1 MRIVQRLIFAAA
13 IAAAFPAISTA
24 QSQAPPPSPPPSPP
38 PAAPPPPAP
47 AQPAPPGAANVHDSP
62 ASFWTV
68 SGFVGSNFGAAAD
81 SASVDFGGQLAYL
94 YRGAIGAEF
103 LADFAPHF
111 RINNALLADNPNV
124 NSYMLN
130 VIGAV
135 PLGSESQVQPYVSGG
150 LGGIQ
155 LRSDMV
161 NFATTGVVGTTTP
174 ANQTKFGGNIGAGV
188 MAFAGNVGVRGDVR
202 YYRAFHSDI
211 STNATTAADI
221 FAQNL
226 LSGLDFWRAN
236 IGIAVRW

>member
-1 MRIVQRLIFAAA
+1 MRTLQRVMIAAA
-13 IAAAFPAISTA
+13 LAAAFPVISAA
-24 QSQAPPPSPPPSPP
+24 QGQTPPP
-38 PAAPPPPAP
+38 PPPPAP
-47 AQPAPPGAANVHDSP
+47 AATQPAPSATVNTNEPP
-62 ASFWTV
+62 ASYWTA
-68 SGFVGSNFGAAAD
+68 SGFVGSNFGAGAD

-94 YRGAIGAEF
+94 YRGFIGGEL

-124 NSYMLN
+124 NSYMAN

-135 PLGSESQVQPYVSGG
+135 PIGSEGQVQPYVSAG

-155 LRSDMV
+155 LRSEMF
-161 NFATTGVVGTTTP
+161 NIATTTPGTTTQ
-174 ANQTKFGGNIGAGV
+174 ANQMKFGGNVGAGV
-188 MAFAGNVGVRGDVR
+188 MAFAGNFGIRGDVR

-211 STNATTAADI
+211 STNATTPSDI

-236 IGIAVRW
+236 IGVAVRW

>member
-1 MRIVQRLIFAAA
+1 MRIVQSVILASTLVAVV
-13 IAAAFPAISTA
+13 PAISAA
-24 QSQAPPPSPPPSPP
+24 QSQTPPPPEPVATPPPAQSPPPSRPTTHESNP
-38 PAAPPPPAP
+38 
-47 AQPAPPGAANVHDSP
+47 SY
-62 ASFWTV
+62 WTA
-68 SGFVGSNFGAAAD
+68 SGFVGSNFGAGAD
-81 SASVDFGGQLAYL
+81 SASVDFGGQLAWL
-94 YRGAIGAEF
+94 YRGAVGAEF

-135 PLGSESQVQPYVSGG
+135 PIGSEAQVQPYVSGG

-155 LRSDMV
+155 LRSDMFNIAPAV
-161 NFATTGVVGTTTP
+161 PGATTE

-188 MAFAGNVGVRGDVR
+188 MAFAGNVGIRGDVR

-211 STNATTAADI
+211 STNATTAADV

>member
-1 MRIVQRLIFAAA
+1 MILAAA
-13 IAAAFPAISTA
+13 LTAALPAISAA
-24 QSQAPPPSPPPSPP
+24 QSQAPPP
-38 PAAPPPPAP
+38 APPPTPAPAP
-47 AQPAPPGAANVHDSP
+47 AQPAPQSDLNLHDSTESNWI
-62 ASFWTV
+62 A
-68 SGFVGSNFGAAAD
+68 SGFVGSNFGARAD

-111 RINNALLADNPNV
+111 RMNNVLLADNPNV

-135 PLGSESQVQPYVSGG
+135 PIGSEARVQPYVSGG

-155 LRSDMV
+155 IRSDMLNIV
-161 NFATTGVVGTTTP
+161 SAPIGATTP
-174 ANQTKFGGNIGAGV
+174 ANQTKFGGNIGGGV
-188 MAFAGNVGVRGDVR
+188 MGFAGNVGIRGDVR
-202 YYRAFHSDI
+202 YYRVFNSDV
-211 STNATTAADI
+211 STNATTPSEV

-226 LSGLDFWRAN
+226 LSGLNFWRAN

>member
-1 MRIVQRLIFAAA
+1 MRTVQSVILVVTLT
-13 IAAAFPAISTA
+13 AAFPAVSSA
-24 QSQAPPPSPPPSPP
+24 QSQTP
-38 PAAPPPPAP
+38 PPPPAP
-47 AQPAPPGAANVHDSP
+47 APSQPVPPGTVNVHEPTTSY
-62 ASFWTV
+62 WTA
-68 SGFVGSNFGAAAD
+68 SGFVGSNFGAGAD

-94 YRGAIGAEF
+94 YRGKIGAEF

-135 PLGSESQVQPYVSGG
+135 PIGSEAQVQPYVSGG

-155 LRSDMV
+155 LRSDMFNIASAV
-161 NFATTGVVGTTTP
+161 PGMTTE
-174 ANQTKFGGNIGAGV
+174 ANQTKFGGNVGAGV
-188 MAFAGNVGVRGDVR
+188 MAFAGNVGIRGDVR
-202 YYRAFHSDI
+202 YYRAFNSDI
-211 STNATTAADI
+211 STNATNAADV

>member
-1 MRIVQRLIFAAA
+1 MRTVQGVIFAAA
-13 IAAAFPAISTA
+13 LTAALPAISAA
-24 QSQAPPPSPPPSPP
+24 QSQAPPPTPPPT
-38 PAAPPPPAP
+38 PAPAP
-47 AQPAPPGAANVHDSP
+47 AQPAPTQQSGAGLDDSTNSNWI
-62 ASFWTV
+62 A
-68 SGFVGSNFGAAAD
+68 SGFVGSSFGARAD

-94 YRGAIGAEF
+94 YRGAIGGEF

-135 PLGSESQVQPYVSGG
+135 PIGSDARVQPYVSGG

-161 NFATTGVVGTTTP
+161 NIVSAPIGATTP

-188 MAFAGNVGVRGDVR
+188 MGFAGNVGIRGDIR
-202 YYRAFHSDI
+202 YYRAFNSDV
-211 STNATTAADI
+211 STNATTAADV

-236 IGIAVRW
+236 LGIAVRW

>member
-1 MRIVQRLIFAAA
+1 MRIVQRMIVAAA
-13 IAAAFPAISTA
+13 LTAALPAISSA
-24 QSQAPPPSPPPSPP
+24 QSQAPPPTPPPT
-38 PAAPPPPAP
+38 PAPAP
-47 AQPAPPGAANVHDSP
+47 AQPTPPTGADLNVSANSYWI
-62 ASFWTV
+62 A
-68 SGFVGSNFGAAAD
+68 SGFVGSNFGAQAD
-81 SASVDFGGQLAYL
+81 SASVDFGGQVAYL

-135 PLGSESQVQPYVSGG
+135 PIGADARVQPYVSGG

-161 NFATTGVVGTTTP
+161 NVVAAPIATTSP

-188 MAFAGNVGVRGDVR
+188 MGFAGNVGIRGDVR
-202 YYRAFHSDI
+202 YYRAFNSDV
-211 STNATTAADI
+211 STNANTAADV